1 MRIGIHIYFVRFV
14 LPLVFVG
21 QQPALGP
28 VDDISLEIDGRVRIP
43 LRARKLLE
51 PSQGKYVVAHD
62 EVFRVVDVERA
73 ELGMVDDVV
82 LDQDR
87 SRSLVGVD
95 APTSVTVRVH
105 VVHEVVADYGTG

>member
-1 MRIGIHIYFVRFV
+1 M
-14 LPLVFVG
+14 
-21 QQPALGP
+21 
-28 VDDISLEIDGRVRIP
+28 
-43 LRARKLLE
+43 LE